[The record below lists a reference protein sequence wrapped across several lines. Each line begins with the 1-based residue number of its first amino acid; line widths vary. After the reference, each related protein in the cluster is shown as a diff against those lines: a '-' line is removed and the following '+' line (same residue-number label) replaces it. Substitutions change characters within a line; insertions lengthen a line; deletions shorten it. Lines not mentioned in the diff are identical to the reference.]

1 MDRQTA
7 LNHLES
13 GKIDKETLLVILR
26 TNYDDPDDDHR
37 YADQALLAYIN
48 NVEITTAFN
57 NIKKWYA

>member
-13 GKIDKETLLVILR
+13 GKIDKGTLLVILG
-26 TNYDDPDDDHR
+26 TNYDDPEGDHR
-37 YADQALLAYIN
+37 DADKALLAYIN
-48 NVEITTAFN
+48 DVEITTAFN